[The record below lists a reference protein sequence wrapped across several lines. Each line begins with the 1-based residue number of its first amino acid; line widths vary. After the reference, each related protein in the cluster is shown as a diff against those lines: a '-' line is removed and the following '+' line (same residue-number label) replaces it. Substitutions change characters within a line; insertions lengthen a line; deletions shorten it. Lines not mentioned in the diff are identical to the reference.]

1 MPLKSS
7 AGMLHDQV
15 SLLALSNLNQLVSN
29 QIRGFKRIQNGLI
42 MWPCMIMS
50 QYGPSSSPCKA
61 LQEAVLRLWRSCPAR
76 CAGLWWGASTVPT
89 GDCVQHSEV
98 HLPEHDQP
106 SEV

>member
-1 MPLKSS
+1 MDSKRLNYVALYDYVPVWSFLF
-7 AGMLHDQV
+7 
-15 SLLALSNLNQLVSN
+15 SLQ
-29 QIRGFKRIQNGLI
+29 
-42 MWPCMIMS
+42 
-50 QYGPSSSPCKA
+50 A